1 MKVSE
6 LIEQLKLC
14 DMDAKVLMESQGSWT
29 NIETVHVNNSSKL
42 IIELLEDANDIEH

>member
-14 DMDAKVLMESQGSWT
+14 DMDARVLMESQGSWT
-29 NIETVHVNNSSKL
+29 NIETVRVNNSSKL
-42 IIELLEDANDIEH
+42 IIELLEDMNDIEH

>member
-6 LIEQLKLC
+6 LIKQLRLC

-42 IIELLEDANDIEH
+42 IIELLEDTNDIEH

>member
-6 LIEQLKLC
+6 LIEQLRLC

-29 NIETVHVNNSSKL
+29 NIETVHVNSSKL
-42 IIELLEDANDIEH
+42 IIELLEDTNDIEH